1 MPNKVEAGFSLI
13 GIMDGTS
20 INGFLRVEGNPLVQ
34 RYNKGTSQFI
44 PDFEAD
50 GFPEAN
56 LPVAV
61 LILRDTSDGS
71 VLIPQPAG
79 IVWKY
84 NGIELTFGSDNLCTT
99 SGLEGVFKKIDS
111 RTTQIAD
118 QSYNLPAIQVLKNLV
133 PISGYDNDRLS
144 VSGSVEVSG
153 NSIPFS
159 EISKEVI
166 IQETTGNAF
175 TMSITDDK
183 GFYLV
188 TGTDSL
194 TAKCTIYKDG
204 NEVSDYTGVTFK
216 WEKLL
221 GTGNV
226 AMGTARTQTI
236 TNDDV
241 DNVLLLRCT
250 ATLEGESISDTVS
263 ITDASD
269 PYETYFEYTG
279 ITGNA
284 IRKNETAVVTPKARR
299 RSDGQNAKVSSW
311 AWSIRDNSGAGFIL
325 TGKDSATFNAASA
338 TISWADMKRA
348 NMGIN
353 GSVRRQRPTIRTTP
367 CRAGGCVS
375 LRMYLRLTHTCGSRS
390 APRRKDCPG
399 AAGRHLC

>member
-353 GSVRRQRPTIRTTP
+353 GSVSTTI
-367 CRAGGCVS
+367 
-375 LRMYLRLTHTCGSRS
+375 
-390 APRRKDCPG
+390 
-399 AAGRHLC
+399 